1 MSLVTSVRPPWATQ
15 IFAVPKMA
23 RDLNCK
29 VKWPRTI
36 WENNLFLQRFR
47 FEVSDGVL
55 YGFAATA
62 KSATAAQRARGGP
75 TWLSRTAFQSSIWSR
90 ASEGWS
96 HWCGEIAMGHIAGHR
111 IWNPPFRVRI
121 CMCTLYD
128 MRVYIYIYITI
139 IIYWYIYIYV
149 HVWIWVLHLPTIHI
163 LVKARAHAWHPS
175 GSRCGPGNIGISV
188 NHPRRMWSICGF
200 YLLYPI
206 WHNTLSKLRTV
217 DGWKWA

>member
-96 HWCGEIAMGHIAGHR
+96 HWCGEIAMGHSAGHR

-128 MRVYIYIYITI
+128 MRVYIYITI
-139 IIYWYIYIYV
+139 IIYWYIYIYMCMCEFGYFTSPPSTS
-149 HVWIWVLHLPTIHI
+149 WSRPAPTPGIP
-163 LVKARAHAWHPS
+163 LEVGADLATS
-175 GSRCGPGNIGISV
+175 ESR
-188 NHPRRMWSICGF
+188 
-200 YLLYPI
+200 
-206 WHNTLSKLRTV
+206 
-217 DGWKWA
+217 